1 MTAAFL
7 KVNGYLLEFDDDEAF
22 SFLMGLYE
30 SGTMRFAELEKWLR
44 VHAKRSN
51 PRS

>member
-1 MTAAFL
+1 VKAAFL